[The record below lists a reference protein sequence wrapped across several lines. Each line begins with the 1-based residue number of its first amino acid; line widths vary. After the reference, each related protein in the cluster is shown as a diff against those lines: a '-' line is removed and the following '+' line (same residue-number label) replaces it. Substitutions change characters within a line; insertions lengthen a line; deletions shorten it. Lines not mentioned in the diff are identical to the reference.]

1 MIEFLDCL
9 RVLLATLVFAAAL
22 AGLGRVFRGNGGT
35 PAADLAVGL
44 GVLGLG
50 AMLLVRLG
58 LGLGTAVWTLFL
70 LGLIVFFLISRPLS
84 RPGFARIVALLH
96 FPIVALTAAIPL
108 VAWDDF
114 SHWLPNALFLLRWDA
129 FPGPGL
135 PPPES
140 QHGTYPPGSAL
151 ITYSTALIGRTLLGL
166 DAIPETAAPIVT
178 VLLFG
183 ALAACLGQAF
193 APRIRNLWSG
203 AALALLC
210 VFWANPGFIPRIVFT
225 NYGDA
230 PTAALLGIALIV
242 SLYGIERRDV
252 WSAVQASIILAAIVN
267 VKQTGI
273 VVALLGFGGISLII
287 LRDAGP
293 GRPKRLAVACL
304 ALFPA
309 FLAWL
314 LWRHHASAATGGFSV
329 KPLAEWAWHLAPQT
343 LSSMGKVAFSKAI
356 YTSALVGAAIFALL
370 SLKRG
375 NRGLLA
381 SASIVLAFAGFGWA
395 FALFMSY
402 VGTSFSEVEIT
413 RAASFWRYMSQ
424 FAGPVGVVLALAVVE
439 WRALWVWLD
448 SLIAKLPLSISGRAG
463 LVLPIAVLLLPVLA
477 FNHLWP
483 LPREPAPPLR
493 RAALEL
499 RPIVQG
505 PDPVLV
511 VDPRGNAMTYV
522 ALSFGWRDTVPTRW
536 FGDFFRVESFPAD
549 ELRQRAQR
557 TGARFI
563 MITSTDGEVERAFDT
578 GSLRPQQWRLL
589 RLEGETWR
597 MVAEGGW

>member
-1 MIEFLDCL
+1 
-9 RVLLATLVFAAAL
+9 
-22 AGLGRVFRGNGGT
+22 
-35 PAADLAVGL
+35 
-44 GVLGLG
+44 
-50 AMLLVRLG
+50 
-58 LGLGTAVWTLFL
+58 
-70 LGLIVFFLISRPLS
+70 
-84 RPGFARIVALLH
+84 
-96 FPIVALTAAIPL
+96 
-108 VAWDDF
+108 
-114 SHWLPNALFLLRWDA
+114 
-129 FPGPGL
+129 
-135 PPPES
+135 
-140 QHGTYPPGSAL
+140 
-151 ITYSTALIGRTLLGL
+151 
-166 DAIPETAAPIVT
+166 
-178 VLLFG
+178 
-183 ALAACLGQAF
+183 
-193 APRIRNLWSG
+193 
-203 AALALLC
+203 
-210 VFWANPGFIPRIVFT
+210 
-225 NYGDA
+225 
-230 PTAALLGIALIV
+230 
-242 SLYGIERRDV
+242 
-252 WSAVQASIILAAIVN
+252 
-267 VKQTGI
+267 
-273 VVALLGFGGISLII
+273 
-287 LRDAGP
+287 
-293 GRPKRLAVACL
+293 
-304 ALFPA
+304 
-309 FLAWL
+309 
-314 LWRHHASAATGGFSV
+314 
-329 KPLAEWAWHLAPQT
+329 
-343 LSSMGKVAFSKAI
+343 
-356 YTSALVGAAIFALL
+356 
-370 SLKRG
+370 
-375 NRGLLA
+375 
-381 SASIVLAFAGFGWA
+381 
-395 FALFMSY
+395 
-402 VGTSFSEVEIT
+402 
-413 RAASFWRYMSQ
+413 MSQ